1 MIAVVDLVGCSNRTA
16 ELVGGRFYT
25 SRHRV
30 EYVFGP
36 SSLGGDMGL
45 RESTWMADDHS
56 ALADVLGARRRI
68 NAALASELSLMD
80 DYVRG
85 RTACASPW
93 DTGVTEKDLYS
104 SAICELAAALSS
116 TFASVNNRVQMW
128 RRLQPSVKRRFVDG
142 SLDMERVR
150 TIHDH
155 LLHARP
161 STVVDIEAEVLKV
174 AGEMAPG
181 ALGREIDRL
190 LTEADPEWDRDV
202 RKRAARTEKRIRLRR
217 RARGLSSL
225 TAVMTDGQ
233 ADEQISRIDAVI
245 ARLHP
250 EDPRSPD
257 QRRGEAHTALMR
269 GETLVCQCATCLIAR
284 GDTATRESE
293 DPQPTGT
300 TDASAGDTAHE
311 TSSAST
317 ESAPQGPVGPI
328 GQPRPATAPP
338 ENTARPDQASP
349 LGDRPR
355 PRPGGGTL
363 IERWRAVVERNPLG
377 EHALYPDGH
386 GGMTVPP
393 PGALSYK
400 PSRALAA
407 RVRADHPYCL
417 HPGCDVPSDRCD
429 LDHIVEFDRQNPKRG
444 GWTIPTNIGPRCRLH
459 HNLKTRKLWH
469 TELLPEG
476 VLHIVDPLGRHYFTA
491 PTL

>member
-1 MIAVVDLVGCSNRTA
+1 
-16 ELVGGRFYT
+16 
-25 SRHRV
+25 
-30 EYVFGP
+30 
-36 SSLGGDMGL
+36 MGL
-45 RESTWMADDHS
+45 RDSTWMADDHS
-56 ALADVLGARRRI
+56 ALADVLGARSRI
-68 NAALASELSLMD
+68 NAAAASELALMD
-80 DYVRG
+80 DYVHG

-116 TFASVNNRVQMW
+116 TFASVNNKVQMW
-128 RRLQPSVKRRFVDG
+128 RRLQPSVKRRFIDG

-150 TIHDH
+150 TIDAH

-161 STVVDIEAEVLKV
+161 QTVVDIEAEVLK
-174 AGEMAPG
+174 AAKEMAPG

-190 LTEADPEWDRDV
+190 LTEADPDWDREV

-225 TAVMTDGQ
+225 TTVMTDGE
-233 ADEQISRIDAVI
+233 ADEQISRIDAET

-257 QRRGEAHTALMR
+257 QRQGEAHNALMR
-269 GETLVCQCATCLIAR
+269 GETLVCQCATCLASR
-284 GDTATRESE
+284 GDVAIPEAEEPLPAGATEASTSAT
-293 DPQPTGT
+293 PT
-300 TDASAGDTAHE
+300 DE
-311 TSSAST
+311 TSSPSS
-317 ESAPQGPVGPI
+317 ESAPPGPVRPI
-328 GQPRPATAPP
+328 GQPPPGTAPSDATAPP
-338 ENTARPDQASP
+338 EGTAPPDEA
-349 LGDRPR
+349 PR
-355 PRPGGGTL
+355 SRPGGGTL
-363 IERWRAVVERNPLG
+363 IEHWRAVIESNPLG
-377 EHALYPDGH
+377 GHALYPDGH
-386 GGMTVPP
+386 GGLTVPP

-429 LDHIVEFDRQNPKRG
+429 LDHIVEFDRQNPERG

-459 HNLKTRKLWH
+459 HNLKTRKLWR

>member
-1 MIAVVDLVGCSNRTA
+1 
-16 ELVGGRFYT
+16 
-25 SRHRV
+25 
-30 EYVFGP
+30 
-36 SSLGGDMGL
+36 MGL
-45 RESTWMADDHS
+45 RKSTWMADDHS

-68 NAALASELSLMD
+68 NAAAASELSLMD

-104 SAICELAAALSS
+104 SAICELAAAMSS
-116 TFASVNNRVQMW
+116 TFASVNNKVQMW

-161 STVVDIEAEVLKV
+161 TTVVDIEAEVLK
-174 AGEMAPG
+174 AAREMAPG

-190 LTEADPEWDRDV
+190 LIEADPDWDREV

-225 TAVMTDGQ
+225 TTVMTDGE

-257 QRRGEAHTALMR
+257 QRRGEAHNALMR
-269 GETLVCQCATCLIAR
+269 GETLVCQCAPCLTAR
-284 GDTATRESE
+284 GDVAIPESE
-293 DPQPTGT
+293 EPQPTGAT
-300 TDASAGDTAHE
+300 EASAGDTADE
-311 TSSAST
+311 TSSASA
-317 ESAPQGPVGPI
+317 ESVPQRPVRPVR
-328 GQPRPATAPP
+328 QPSPATQPP
-338 ENTARPDQASP
+338 EDTAQPKDTAQPDEASP
-349 LGDRPR
+349 PGVASRL
-355 PRPGGGTL
+355 RPGGGTL
-363 IERWRAVVERNPLG
+363 IERWRSVVESNPLG

-429 LDHIVEFDRQNPKRG
+429 LDHIVEFDRQNPERG

-459 HNLKTRKLWH
+459 HNLKTCKLWH

>member
-1 MIAVVDLVGCSNRTA
+1 
-16 ELVGGRFYT
+16 
-25 SRHRV
+25 
-30 EYVFGP
+30 
-36 SSLGGDMGL
+36 MGL

-56 ALADVLGARRRI
+56 ALADVLGARRTI
-68 NAALASELSLMD
+68 NAAAASELALMD

-85 RTACASPW
+85 RTAFASPW

-116 TFASVNNRVQMW
+116 TFASVNNKVQMW

-161 STVVDIEAEVLKV
+161 NTVVDIEAEVLK
-174 AGEMAPG
+174 AAREMAPG

-190 LTEADPEWDRDV
+190 LTEADPDWDREV

-217 RARGLSSL
+217 RARGMSSL
-225 TAVMTDGQ
+225 TTVMTDGE
-233 ADEQISRIDAVI
+233 ADEQISRIDGEI

-257 QRRGEAHTALMR
+257 QRRGEAHNALMR
-269 GETLVCQCATCLIAR
+269 GEALMCQCASCLTSR
-284 GDTATRESE
+284 GDVAIPEADE
-293 DPQPTGT
+293 PQPAGA
-300 TDASAGDTAHE
+300 TDASTSDTAGSDE
-311 TSSAST
+311 TSTASS
-317 ESAPQGPVGPI
+317 ESAPQGPVRPI
-328 GQPRPATAPP
+328 RQPPPATAPP
-338 ENTARPDQASP
+338 GDTAPPDKAQRS
-349 LGDRPR
+349 
-355 PRPGGGTL
+355 RPGGGTL
-363 IERWRAVVERNPLG
+363 IERWRAVVESNPLG
-377 EHALYPDGH
+377 VHALYPDGH

-429 LDHIVEFDRQNPKRG
+429 LDHVVEFDRQNPERG

-476 VLHIVDPLGRHYFTA
+476 VLHIVDPLGHHYFTA

>member
-1 MIAVVDLVGCSNRTA
+1 
-16 ELVGGRFYT
+16 
-25 SRHRV
+25 
-30 EYVFGP
+30 
-36 SSLGGDMGL
+36 
-45 RESTWMADDHS
+45 
-56 ALADVLGARRRI
+56 
-68 NAALASELSLMD
+68 MD

-104 SAICELAAALSS
+104 SAICELAAAMSS

-161 STVVDIEAEVLKV
+161 TTVVDIEAEVLK
-174 AGEMAPG
+174 AAREMAPG

-190 LTEADPEWDRDV
+190 LIEADPDWDREV

-225 TAVMTDGQ
+225 TTVMTDGE

-257 QRRGEAHTALMR
+257 QRRGEAHNALMR
-269 GETLVCQCATCLIAR
+269 GETLMCQCAPCLTAR
-284 GDTATRESE
+284 GDVAIPESE
-293 DPQPTGT
+293 EPQPTGA
-300 TDASAGDTAHE
+300 TDASASDTVDE
-311 TSSAST
+311 TSGASND
-317 ESAPQGPVGPI
+317 SAPQGPVRPI
-328 GQPRPATAPP
+328 RQPPPATQPP
-338 ENTARPDQASP
+338 KDTARPDEASP
-349 LGDRPR
+349 PGVASRS
-355 PRPGGGTL
+355 RPGGGTL
-363 IERWRAVVERNPLG
+363 IERWRSVVESNPLG

-429 LDHIVEFDRQNPKRG
+429 LDHIVEFDRQNPERG

-459 HNLKTRKLWH
+459 HNLKTCKLWH

>member
-1 MIAVVDLVGCSNRTA
+1 
-16 ELVGGRFYT
+16 
-25 SRHRV
+25 
-30 EYVFGP
+30 
-36 SSLGGDMGL
+36 MGL
-45 RESTWMADDHS
+45 RESTWIDDDHS

-68 NAALASELSLMD
+68 NAAVASELALMD

-104 SAICELAAALSS
+104 SAICELAAAMSS
-116 TFASVNNRVQMW
+116 TFAAVHNRLQMW
-128 RRLQPSVKRRFVDG
+128 RQLRPLVRNSFING
-142 SLDMERVR
+142 SLDKERVK

-161 STVVDIEAEVLKV
+161 ETVVAIEAEVLKA

-190 LTEADPEWDRDV
+190 LFEADPDWDRNV
-202 RKRAARTEKRIRLRR
+202 RDRAARTEKRIRVRR

-225 TAVMTDGQ
+225 TVVMTDGE
-233 ADEQISRIDAVI
+233 ADEQISRIDAEI

-257 QRRGEAHTALMR
+257 QQRGEAHNALMR
-269 GETLVCQCATCLIAR
+269 GETVACQCAACLTAR
-284 GDTATRESE
+284 GDVEAPEAETTQPPSTTARPNDGAATADETSTASSESE
-293 DPQPTGT
+293 
-300 TDASAGDTAHE
+300 
-311 TSSAST
+311 
-317 ESAPQGPVGPI
+317 PQGPARPTR
-328 GQPRPATAPP
+328 QPPPATGPPDEPAPP
-338 ENTARPDQASP
+338 DEPPARS
-349 LGDRPR
+349 
-355 PRPGGGTL
+355 RPGGGTL
-363 IERWRAVVERNPLG
+363 IERWRGIVERNPLG
-377 EHALYPDGH
+377 VHALHPDGH
-386 GGMTVPP
+386 GGMTLPP

-400 PSRALAA
+400 PSRSLAA

-429 LDHIVEFDRQNPKRG
+429 LDHIVEFDPQNPERG

-459 HNLKTRKLWH
+459 HNLKTRKLWR

-476 VLHIVDPLGRHYFTA
+476 VMHTVDPLGRHYFTA